1 MLTSPNV
8 RFPFFNILDHSI
20 SYYATKLLTW
30 SAVHGQTRDFMVLLN
45 QVDQADD
52 AISEGPGAAED
63 RYLPI
68 VGLIYQASENAELWP
83 QLLSLLAESQ
93 YDLHQLPAE
102 AREYI
107 THFLAKH
114 FSRALNI
121 SKNLTQLKQ
130 QDQLLD
136 DILAHAPVGLCYL
149 NTDGTLLY
157 VNKAANLML
166 SRQPF
171 QVVDSKLFIKDE
183 CFASAGKKHSALSI
197 IQDESQRIS
206 IYQFAVE
213 DPVKGPVCAL
223 LMIDNNQNG
232 GLIQQRAKTLYDL
245 TATEQKVLGQLIAG
259 NRVENIAVLLRR
271 SLNTIKHH
279 IKSIYFKTGVQKRS
293 QLIKKLSTSSRL
305 GNGRALSDFTPN
317 SPAPNTHYFY
327 RDDYRLA
334 YSSFGPE
341 QGTPLVFMHCYLG
354 NALELP
360 ADMTCLEEYN
370 VRLLIPERPGF
381 GYSYPDPQHN
391 YESWS
396 QLMLA
401 WLEYLNIER
410 FQLLGYSSGV
420 PFALQLAQDL
430 GSRIESLSL
439 AAAFPH
445 VKAIERLADSGSGTR
460 TLLKVFSSSPAL
472 IKPLLSAMLL
482 NPAEYFHNNVLIN
495 GRPPFCA
502 PDKDK
507 QWLSLPE
514 NAQSYIAQLKRCKR
528 QGAKGVVREF
538 QLISKPWYF
547 DFEKIRCPAQIWHG
561 AEDNISTMATYEYLR
576 ECLPD
581 AECHVIEDET
591 HYLYYRCF
599 PDILKALVQE
609 RRATLPPG

>member
-1 MLTSPNV
+1 MT
-8 RFPFFNILDHSI
+8 
-20 SYYATKLLTW
+20 
-30 SAVHGQTRDFMVLLN
+30 LLN
-45 QVDQADD
+45 QIDQATET
-52 AISEGPGAAED
+52 ISEDRCIPED

-83 QLLSLLAESQ
+83 QLLSRLAESQ

-102 AREYI
+102 AREQI
-107 THFLAKH
+107 THFLTKH

-121 SKNLTQLKQ
+121 SKNLTQFKQ

-136 DILAHAPVGLCYL
+136 DILAHAPIGLCYL
-149 NTDGTLLY
+149 NTDDTLLY
-157 VNKAANLML
+157 VNKTANLML
-166 SRQPF
+166 SHQPF
-171 QVVDSKLFIKDE
+171 QLVDSKLHIEEKRF
-183 CFASAGKKHSALSI
+183 STVGKQRSALNI
-197 IQDESQRIS
+197 VLDKSQRIS

-223 LMIDNNQNG
+223 LMIDNDQKS
-232 GLIQQRAKTLYDL
+232 GLIQQRAKSLYDL

-259 NRVENIAVLLRR
+259 DRVENIAALLRR

-293 QLIKKLSTSSRL
+293 QLIKKLSASSRVE
-305 GNGRALSDFTPN
+305 NGRALSDLTPN

-327 RDDYRLA
+327 RNEYRLA

-341 QGTPLVFMHCYLG
+341 QGSPVVFMHSYLG

-360 ADMTCLEEYN
+360 VNMLCLEEYN

-396 QLMLA
+396 QLLQA
-401 WLEYLNIER
+401 WLEHLNIER
-410 FQLLGYSSGV
+410 IKLLGYSSGV

-430 GSRIESLSL
+430 GSRIERLSL

-445 VKAIERLADSGSGTR
+445 VKAIENLADSGSGTR

-507 QWLSLPE
+507 QWLAQPE
-514 NAQSYIAQLKRCKR
+514 NAQSYIDQLKRCKR

-538 QLISKPWYF
+538 QLIAKPWYF
-547 DFEKIRCPAQIWHG
+547 DFEKIQCPVQIWHG
-561 AEDNISTMATYEYLR
+561 TDDNISTMATYEYLR
-576 ECLPD
+576 ACLPNAD
-581 AECHVIEDET
+581 CHMIGNET

-609 RRATLPPG
+609 RRATLPFSPE